1 MFAKVSKTI
10 SLGLAGALMATAAL
24 AAPTARQTELA
35 HRYIAAVHMER
46 TMDATMKAMMP
57 TMLAGIPQGS
67 EVQEARRKAVMEVLP
82 QVMSEMMSKML
93 ARMEPIVAETFTEQE
108 LSDLVK
114 FYESPT
120 GQAVV
125 DKTPQLA
132 MRMAPVM
139 RELMP
144 EMTKELMAKVCARS
158 DCTSD
163 QKAAAKPS

>member
-1 MFAKVSKTI
+1 MFAKAARTI

-24 AAPTARQTELA
+24 AAPTPKQTELA
-35 HRYIAAVHMER
+35 HRYIAAVHMDR
-46 TMDATMKAMMP
+46 NMDATMKAMMP
-57 TMLAGIPQGS
+57 TMLAGIPQGDAA
-67 EVQEARRKAVMEVLP
+67 QEARRKAVTEVLP

-93 ARMEPIVAETFTEQE
+93 DRMEPIVAETFSEKE
-108 LSDLVK
+108 LADLVK

-132 MRMAPVM
+132 MRMAPMM

-144 EMTKELMAKVCARS
+144 EMTKELMAKVCAKT
-158 DCTSD
+158 DCTAD
-163 QKAAAKPS
+163 QKTAVKPS

>member
-1 MFAKVSKTI
+1 MLAKVSRTI

-24 AAPTARQTELA
+24 AAPTAKQTELA
-35 HRYIAAVHMER
+35 HRYIAAVHMDR

-57 TMLAGIPQGS
+57 SMLAAVPQGGAA
-67 EVQEARRKAVMEVLP
+67 QEARRKAVTEVLP
-82 QVMSEMMSKML
+82 DVMHDMMSKMMS
-93 ARMEPIVAETFTEQE
+93 RMEPIVAETFTELE
-108 LSDLVK
+108 LADLVK

-132 MRMAPVM
+132 IRMAPMM

-144 EMTKELMAKVCARS
+144 EMTKDLMAKVCARA
-158 DCTSD
+158 DCSAD
-163 QKAAAKPS
+163 PKAAPKPS

>member
-1 MFAKVSKTI
+1 MFVKAARTI

-24 AAPTARQTELA
+24 AAPTAKQTELA
-35 HRYIAAVHMER
+35 HRYIAAVHMDR

-57 TMLAGIPQGS
+57 TMLASIPPGG
-67 EVQEARRKAVMEVLP
+67 EAQEARRKAVTEVLP
-82 QVMSEMMSKML
+82 EVMHEMMGKMM

-108 LSDLVK
+108 LADLVK

-132 MRMAPVM
+132 MRMAPMM

-144 EMTKELMAKVCARS
+144 EMTKDLMAKVCAKS
-158 DCTSD
+158 DCTSN